1 MGWLTGEELVV
12 GERSYRAGDRIVTLA
27 PGAGGQLVTSE
38 RGVVHSV
45 DPSAQFLVARM
56 DDGRL
61 QSFGPTDTAPEHLDH
76 GYAVTVHRSQGATV
90 ERAHLLAEGGGR
102 ELAYVGMSRAR
113 ECSMAYV
120 VADDVAQ
127 AKADLVRDWSAERRQ
142 TWAIDSGTPA
152 TNALAVEHQ
161 EQAPAELRS
170 ALHRARMIAE
180 RAAVAQAIPTDPT
193 FELRGVQNE
202 LQAIRRRISDLET
215 GWGPYRD
222 TDAGRAA
229 QKALRAGANRADAER
244 FSRETR
250 WSLRWSWQ
258 RDAKAWAV
266 REAEASDRF
275 ERLAGPERQ
284 RLDRE
289 KDQLEQRREELGAA
303 KVERQEWLGD
313 HPEATL
319 RLNRLDRELA
329 GLEPELALEGF
340 GPELAEPSV
349 WEPLRLMEQPPPR
362 PDIDLGLGLGL

>member
-1 MGWLTGEELVV
+1 
-12 GERSYRAGDRIVTLA
+12 
-27 PGAGGQLVTSE
+27 
-38 RGVVHSV
+38 
-45 DPSAQFLVARM
+45 M

-61 QSFGPTDTAPEHLDH
+61 QSFGSTDTAPEHLDH

-90 ERAHLLAEGGGR
+90 ESAHLLADGGGR

-113 ECSMAYV
+113 ECSTAYV
-120 VADDVAQ
+120 VADDVGQ

-152 TNALAVEHQ
+152 STALEVEHHD
-161 EQAPAELRS
+161 QAPAELRG
-170 ALHRARMIAE
+170 ALHRARLLAE
-180 RAAVAQAIPTDPT
+180 RAAVAQAIPADPT

-229 QKALRAGANRADAER
+229 QEAIRARARGADAEH
-244 FSRETR
+244 FSRDAR
-250 WSLRWSWQ
+250 WSLRWSWK
-258 RDAKAWAV
+258 RDAKAWAAL
-266 REAEASDRF
+266 EGDATDRF

-284 RLDRE
+284 RLADE
-289 KDQLEQRREELGAA
+289 KDQLERRRDELGAA
-303 KVERQEWLGD
+303 KVDRQEWLGD

-329 GLEPELALEGF
+329 GLEPELVVEGY
-340 GPELAEPSV
+340 GPELAEHGL
-349 WEPLRLMEQPPPR
+349 WAPLRVTGQPLREPG
-362 PDIDLGLGLGL
+362 IDLGMDLGP

>member
-1 MGWLTGEELVV
+1 
-12 GERSYRAGDRIVTLA
+12 
-27 PGAGGQLVTSE
+27 
-38 RGVVHSV
+38 
-45 DPSAQFLVARM
+45 M

-61 QSFGPTDTAPEHLDH
+61 QAFGSTDTAPEHLDH

-90 ERAHLLAEGGGR
+90 ERAHLLADGGGR

-152 TNALAVEHQ
+152 STPLEVENN
-161 EQAPAELRS
+161 EQAPAELRG
-170 ALHRARMIAE
+170 ALHRARLLAE
-180 RAAVAQAIPTDPT
+180 RAAVAQAIPADPT

-202 LQAIRRRISDLET
+202 LQAIRRRLSDLET

-258 RDAKAWAV
+258 RDAKAWAA
-266 REAEASDRF
+266 REAEASSRF

-289 KDQLEQRREELGAA
+289 KDQLERRRDVLGAA
-303 KVERQEWLGD
+303 KVDRQEWLGD
-313 HPEATL
+313 HPEASL

-329 GLEPELALEGF
+329 GLEPELALDDY
-340 GPELAEPSV
+340 GPELAERGL
-349 WEPLRLMEQPPPR
+349 WEPLRLSEPPPPG
-362 PDIDLGLGLGL
+362 PDIDLGMDLGL